1 MAKWLIK
8 TGGLL
13 IKCVLGTRCMSLI
26 TSIPPTQHVYTDYVI
41 HILGACSHT
50 STCKEYYDHSQV
62 HVCACVF
69 QVWSVRDG
77 VFVDK
82 VHKQETI
89 SLANKV
95 YRQGACSVHH
105 NY

>member
-1 MAKWLIK
+1 MADQDRWPLNSM
-8 TGGLL
+8 
-13 IKCVLGTRCMSLI
+13 CVGHQMHESDHQYTTNTTRI
-26 TSIPPTQHVYTDYVI
+26 NTDYAI
-41 HILGACSHT
+41 HILGACSHIV
-50 STCKEYYDHSQV
+50 TCKEYYDHSQV

-82 VHKQETI
+82 IHKQETI

-95 YRQGACSVHH
+95 
-105 NY
+105 